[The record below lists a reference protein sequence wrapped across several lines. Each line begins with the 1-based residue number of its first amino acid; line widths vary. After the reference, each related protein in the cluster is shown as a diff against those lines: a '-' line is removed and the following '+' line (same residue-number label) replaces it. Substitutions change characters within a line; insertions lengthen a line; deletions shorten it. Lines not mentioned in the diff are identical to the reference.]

1 MLRWLLLG
9 AMVYGLGTAF
19 GNGWLEV
26 QWERL
31 LDDAGLN
38 MKFGEPDQSQ
48 LERPTLTGR
57 LAPRSVA

>member
-1 MLRWLLLG
+1 
-9 AMVYGLGTAF
+9 MVYGLGTAF